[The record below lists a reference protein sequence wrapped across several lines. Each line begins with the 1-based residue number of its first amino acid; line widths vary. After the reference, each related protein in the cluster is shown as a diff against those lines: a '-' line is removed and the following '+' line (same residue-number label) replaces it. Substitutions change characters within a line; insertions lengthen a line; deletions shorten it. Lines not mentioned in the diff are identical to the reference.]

1 MGAAVT
7 LYLDENLTPR
17 IARQLAKRGIDIV
30 SVRDMGKLGDNDA
43 NHLTAATEQGRV
55 LVTTDVDFLRMAS
68 EGIEHAGII
77 FGAQQD
83 HSLGDW
89 VKALELICFVY
100 TAEEMYNHVE
110 YL

>member
-1 MGAAVT
+1 LGAAVT

-17 IARQLAKRGIDIV
+17 IARQLAQRGVDIV
-30 SVRDMGKLGDNDA
+30 SVRDLGKLGDSDA
-43 NHLTAATEQGRV
+43 NHLAAATEQGRV

-68 EGIEHAGII
+68 EGVEHAGIV
-77 FGAQQD
+77 FGAQQV
-83 HSLGDW
+83 HTVGDW

-100 TAEEMYNHVE
+100 TAEEMQNHVE